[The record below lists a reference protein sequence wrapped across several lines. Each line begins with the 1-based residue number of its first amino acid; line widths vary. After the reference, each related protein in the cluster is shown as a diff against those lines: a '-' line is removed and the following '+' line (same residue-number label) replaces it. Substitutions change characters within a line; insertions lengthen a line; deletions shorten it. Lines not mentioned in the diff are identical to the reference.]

1 MNPKSQELVSPR
13 TSIRPRVLLIL
24 CSIEVPSSIV
34 LIAYHMRG
42 GVSRGKEDSEV
53 LDVLAI
59 ASKLEAATL
68 TVPRGPSFGHG
79 ILLSFRAFD
88 LDGSYV
94 LGVVRIPIL
103 SGLVAPA
110 EKLLN
115 VGNRSFGRHFY
126 LSTTGPCI
134 SLTGRR
140 RKPNAG
146 RPRHNITIIRSSF
159 HWKSAPKR
167 WCS

>member
-1 MNPKSQELVSPR
+1 
-13 TSIRPRVLLIL
+13 VLT
-24 CSIEVPSSIV
+24 
-34 LIAYHMRG
+34 AYHMRG

-68 TVPRGPSFGHG
+68 TIPLGPSFGHG

-94 LGVVRIPIL
+94 LGVVRIPVL
-103 SGLVAPA
+103 SGFVAPT

-115 VGNRSFGRHFY
+115 VSKRSFGGHLY
-126 LSTTGPCI
+126 LSATGACV

-140 RKPNAG
+140 REPDAG
-146 RPRHNITIIRSSF
+146 RPWYNITIIRSSF
-159 HWKSAPKR
+159 HWCTSQQAVDKPRADIDQR
-167 WCS
+167 

>member
-1 MNPKSQELVSPR
+1 M
-13 TSIRPRVLLIL
+13 
-24 CSIEVPSSIV
+24 
-34 LIAYHMRG
+34 
-42 GVSRGKEDSEV
+42 
-53 LDVLAI
+53 LAI
-59 ASKLEAATL
+59 ASKLEAPTL

-94 LGVVRIPIL
+94 LGVVRIPVL
-103 SGLVAPA
+103 SGLVAPT

-126 LSTTGPCI
+126 LRAAGPRV

-140 RKPNAG
+140 RKPNAR
-146 RPRHNITIIRSSF
+146 RPRYNITIIRSSF
-159 HWKSAPKR
+159 HWKSASKR
-167 WCS
+167 WCN